1 MSLKDKISGDLKTA
15 MKARDALRTGVIRMS
30 IAAIVNKQIEL
41 GRELSDEDV
50 ISVLTTEAKKRRDAA
65 EQFRNG
71 GRDELADKEEAEGA
85 ILKEYLPEQMGED
98 EIRVIVKDV
107 IATAGAESMKDLGAV
122 MKQLMPKVKGKADGA
137 LVNKIV
143 RAELS

>member
-1 MSLKDKISGDLKTA
+1 MSLKDKISDDLKTS
-15 MKARDALRTGVIRMS
+15 MKARDAVRTGVIRMS

-41 GRELSDEDV
+41 GHELSDEDV

-71 GRDELADKEEAEGA
+71 ARNELADKEEAEFA

-122 MKQLMPKVKGKADGA
+122 MKQLMPKIKGKADGA

-143 RAELS
+143 RSELS

>member
-1 MSLKDKISGDLKTA
+1 MSLKDKISDDLKTA
-15 MKARDALRTGVIRMS
+15 MKAKDPVRTGVIRMS

-50 ISVLTTEAKKRRDAA
+50 ISVLATEAKKRRDAA

-71 GRDELADKEEAEGA
+71 GRDELADKEEAEFA
-85 ILKEYLPEQMGED
+85 VLKEYLPEQMGED
-98 EIRVIVKDV
+98 EIRTIVKDV
-107 IATAGAESMKDLGAV
+107 IAAAGAESMKDLGAV

-143 RAELS
+143 RSELS